1 MPLPLRKE
9 TSMFKTKMT
18 ELLNIEYPIMQGG
31 MMWIARAELT
41 SAVSNAGGLGTMTA
55 LTFSQPKDLAA
66 EIKKTRQMTKNTFA
80 VNVTL
85 LPSFRQINYDGYV
98 DVIIG
103 EGIRVVETAGNNP
116 ERIIGRLKAAG
127 ITIIHKCTTV
137 RHARKAE
144 ALGCDMISIDG
155 YECAG
160 HPGEDDVG
168 GLVLIPAAVNAVKL
182 PVIASGGIGDAR
194 GFVAALA
201 LGAEG
206 VNMGTRFLL
215 TKEAPVHQDVK
226 DWLLKHTERDT
237 LLLLRAFRNT
247 ERVARTPRSEK
258 ALAMERSGAT
268 IEELLP
274 LISGLKGRDMINHGI
289 VDEGI
294 MSVGQC
300 IGLIHDIPTAK
311 EVIDTIIREADRIVN
326 ERLVKISKK

>member
-1 MPLPLRKE
+1 
-9 TSMFKTKMT
+9 
-18 ELLNIEYPIMQGG
+18 
-31 MMWIARAELT
+31 
-41 SAVSNAGGLGTMTA
+41 
-55 LTFSQPKDLAA
+55 
-66 EIKKTRQMTKNTFA
+66 MTKNTFA

-168 GLVLIPAAVNAVKL
+168 GLVLIPAAGNAVKL

-274 LISGLKGRDMINHGI
+274 LISGLKGLDMINHGI

>member
-1 MPLPLRKE
+1 
-9 TSMFKTKMT
+9 MFKTKMT

-31 MMWIARAELT
+31 MMWISRAELT

-55 LTFSQPKDLAA
+55 LTFSEPKDLAA
-66 EIKKTRQMTKNTFA
+66 EIKKTKQMTKNTFA

-85 LPSFRQINYDGYV
+85 LPSFRLVNYDGYV

-103 EGIRVVETAGNNP
+103 EGIKVVETAGNNP
-116 ERIIGRLKAAG
+116 ERIIGRMKAAG
-127 ITIIHKCTTV
+127 IKIIHKCTTV
-137 RHARKAE
+137 RHALKAE
-144 ALGCDMISIDG
+144 ELGCDIISIDG

-168 GLVLIPAAVNAVKL
+168 GLVLIPAAVNALKV

-206 VNMGTRFLL
+206 INMGTRFML
-215 TKEAPVHQDVK
+215 TKEAPVHQNMK
-226 DWLLKHTERDT
+226 DWLLKVTERDT

-247 ERVARTPRSEK
+247 ERVARTPHSEK
-258 ALAMERSGAT
+258 ALEMERNGAT
-268 IEELLP
+268 IEELQP
-274 LISGLKGRDMINHGI
+274 VISGSKGLEMIDQGI
-289 VDEGI
+289 LDEGI

-300 IGLIHDIPTAK
+300 IGLINDIPSAK
-311 EVIDTIIREADRIVN
+311 EVIDKMIREAEQLVN
-326 ERLVKISKK
+326 ERLVKIAQK